1 MSDSKYDPFDVLRK
15 YEEKKSNPEAAIKE
29 FIKPGDRIFI
39 DSGCSE
45 PISLTKKL
53 VELAP
58 KLTDVEVIHL
68 LSLSDIDYYAGAT
81 EIEAL
86 FRFNAFFIG
95 RALRNYVNE
104 GMADYTPIL
113 LSEIPKIFKSG
124 QIHLDTALIQ
134 VSPPNKKG
142 MCSLG
147 INVDIAK
154 AMAESADNVI
164 AEINPNMPKT
174 FGNSEIS
181 LEDIDAFVTTDHDI
195 IEYKYSPLND
205 TEKRIGAFVAS
216 LIEDGSTIQVDIGH
230 TANAV
235 LAALEGKKDLG
246 VHSVVITD
254 PIVDLV
260 EKGVITGIKKTLNRD
275 KIVSSFA
282 LGTRRLY
289 NFMNNNQDV
298 ELYGVD
304 YTCDPNIIGK
314 NIKQIAVNGALSVD
328 ITGQVNADSMGHRF
342 FSGLGALIEFTSGAA
357 RSRDGKPII
366 VLPSTATLPDG
377 KVVSRILPCLSQCSG
392 VAINRG
398 MAHYV
403 VTEWGIAYLYAKNI
417 RERVLQMINIAHPDF
432 REELLE
438 HAKNCNYVYHDQ
450 VLPTSI
456 DGRTSIYPT
465 QYETKITLKNGKS
478 ILVRPVKPSDER
490 LIQELY
496 YSLDKE
502 EVFLRFFSHKR
513 DFRHTMVQPLVVI
526 DYNTNMILVCVYTES
541 GKEEIVAT
549 GGFFKTENPAAVE
562 MAYIVRKDWRGND
575 ISKILLND
583 LVIIARELK
592 YKRFSAEVMRENT
605 PMIRV
610 ITNSGY
616 NIVEKIIEE
625 ETIKFVLNIQ
635 K

>member
-1 MSDSKYDPFDVLRK
+1 MSDSRFDPYDILKK
-15 YEEKKSNPEAAIKE
+15 YEEKKSSPEDAIRKY
-29 FIKPGDRIFI
+29 IKPGDRIFI
-39 DSGCSE
+39 DSACSE

-53 VELAP
+53 DELAP

-68 LSLSDIDYYAGAT
+68 LSLSDIDYYAGAH

-86 FRFNAFFIG
+86 FRYNAFFIG
-95 RALRNYVNE
+95 RALRNYVND
-104 GMADYTPIL
+104 GLADYTPIL

-142 MCSLG
+142 ICSLG

-154 AMAESADNVI
+154 AMAESAFHVI

-174 FGNSEIS
+174 FGNSDIS
-181 LEDIDAFVTTDHDI
+181 LEDIDAFITTDHNI
-195 IEYKYSPLND
+195 IEYKYNPSNEI
-205 TEKRIGAFVAS
+205 EKRIGSFVAS
-216 LIEDGSTIQVDIGH
+216 LIEDGSTIQIDIGH

-260 EKGVITGIKKTLNRD
+260 EKGVITGKKKTLNRE

-289 NFMNNNQDV
+289 NFINNNPDV
-298 ELYGVD
+298 EQYSVE
-304 YTCDPNIIGK
+304 YTCDPTIIGK
-314 NIKQIAVNGALSVD
+314 NVKQIAINGALSVD

-342 FSGLGALIEFTSGAA
+342 FSGIGALIDFTSGAA

-377 KVVSRILPCLSQCSG
+377 KIVSRILPCLSQCSG

-398 MAHYV
+398 MAHYI
-403 VTEWGIAYLYAKNI
+403 VTEWGIAYLYAKSI

-438 HAKNCNYVYHDQ
+438 HAKNCNYVYQDQ
-450 VLPTSI
+450 TLPKSI
-456 DGRTSIYPT
+456 DGRISIYP
-465 QYETKITLKNGKS
+465 QKYETKMTLKNGKT
-478 ILVRPVKPSDER
+478 ILIRPVKPSDER

-496 YSLDKE
+496 YSLDKY
-502 EVFLRFFSHKR
+502 EVYYRFFSSVR
-513 DFRHTMVQPLVVI
+513 DFRHTTIQPNVVI
-526 DYNTNMILVCVYTES
+526 DYNTNMILVGVYSEG
-541 GKEEIVAT
+541 GKEEIIAT
-549 GGFFKTENPAAVE
+549 GGFFKTEDPAAVE

-575 ISKILLND
+575 ISKMLLNN

-592 YKRFSAEVMRENT
+592 YKRFSAEVMRDNT

-610 ITNSGY
+610 INNSGY
-616 NIVEKIIEE
+616 NIIERIVEE
-625 ETIKFVLNIQ
+625 ETVKFVLNIQ